1 MKQEEVE
8 EVEVRKRYEIS
19 EAVIGCAMAVHSAL
33 GPGLVESCYASALHL
48 ELTYRSIRFSC
59 EHSIDI
65 LYREQM
71 VGRYRLDLLVEDSLI
86 VELKSVESLLPL
98 HTAQVLS
105 YLRAAS
111 LEHGLLINFNV
122 SHLRNGLKRVSHPT
136 IYRASHS

>member
-1 MKQEEVE
+1 MEQEEVE
-8 EVEVRKRYEIS
+8 EVEVRKRFELS
-19 EAVIGCAMAVHSAL
+19 ESVIGCAMAVHSSL

-48 ELTYRSIRFSC
+48 ELRCRSIRFSC
-59 EHSIDI
+59 EHCIDI

-71 VGRYRLDLLVEDSLI
+71 VGRYRLDLLIEDTLV
-86 VELKSVESLLPL
+86 VELKSVENLLPI

-105 YLRAAS
+105 YLRAAQ

-136 IYRASHS
+136 IYRAPRP